1 MLEDVAHLLTG
12 LSSAWFSQKHYLATL
27 GDELLGQQFDL
38 SALSGAIA
46 ALKNH
51 QSPVRFHVFGFSIPL
66 YARAAGVLTGM
77 LFAADVLTQSTLQRL
92 TQACAPFLVA
102 HIMRWPFTH
111 LTKSSS

>member
-12 LSSAWFSQKHYLATL
+12 LSSTWFMQKNGLAPL
-27 GDELLGQQFDL
+27 GGEFLGQKFDL
-38 SALSGAIA
+38 GALSGAIT
-46 ALKNH
+46 ALENH
-51 QSPVRFHVFGFSIPL
+51 QSSVCFHVFGFSIPL

-92 TQACAPFLVA
+92 THACVPFLVM